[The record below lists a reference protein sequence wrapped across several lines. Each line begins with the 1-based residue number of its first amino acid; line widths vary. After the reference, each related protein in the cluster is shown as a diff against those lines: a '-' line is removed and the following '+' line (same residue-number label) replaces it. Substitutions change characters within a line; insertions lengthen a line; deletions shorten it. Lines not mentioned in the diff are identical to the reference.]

1 MNFNKFT
8 IKSQEVVQR
17 AVELASQNGQQ
28 AIETPHLLKAVIE
41 KGENV
46 VQFLF
51 GKMMANQQA
60 LLSVVDSQIASL
72 PKVSGGEPYLSR
84 ETNDVLLRAEE
95 LAQKTGTNL
104 SLWNTFYWR
113 WSISAMPCKNRFKM
127 RA

>member
-51 GKMMANQQA
+51 GK
-60 LLSVVDSQIASL
+60 
-72 PKVSGGEPYLSR
+72 
-84 ETNDVLLRAEE
+84 
-95 LAQKTGTNL
+95 
-104 SLWNTFYWR
+104 
-113 WSISAMPCKNRFKM
+113 
-127 RA
+127 

>member
-41 KGENV
+41 KGEM

-51 GKMMANQQA
+51 GKM
-60 LLSVVDSQIASL
+60 IW
-72 PKVSGGEPYLSR
+72 R
-84 ETNDVLLRAEE
+84 TNKR
-95 LAQKTGTNL
+95 
-104 SLWNTFYWR
+104 
-113 WSISAMPCKNRFKM
+113 C
-127 RA
+127 